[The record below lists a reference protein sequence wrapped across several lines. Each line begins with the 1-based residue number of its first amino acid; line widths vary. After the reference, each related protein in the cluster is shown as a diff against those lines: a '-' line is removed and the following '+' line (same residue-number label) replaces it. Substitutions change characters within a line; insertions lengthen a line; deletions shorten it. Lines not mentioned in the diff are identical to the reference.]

1 MALHS
6 DFKGLIVLI
15 LHYSPLSSIDSV
27 VSELLVEEI
36 RLQSYSE
43 NGILYT
49 SNSSVLATPSKPF
62 FNNQNKPYTRVAFDE
77 FSFCKQKGHWKA
89 QCPKLRQQNQAW
101 KPDSQSQS
109 NVHRPS

>member
-27 VSELLVEEI
+27 VSELSAEEI
-36 RLQSYSE
+36 LLQSYSE

-49 SNSSVLATPSKPF
+49 SNYSLLATPSKPF